1 MKRNKT
7 FWSLLFL
14 IFFLNACTTT
24 PPEEVET
31 KQPQVTLS
39 PSSLT
44 LLPGETSDPVRLSA
58 SGFGGEVTFSV
69 SDVEA
74 FDTTFSPA
82 TLNDPATLT
91 VAPKDGAAEDTYSF
105 VVTGESG
112 SQRDTATLSVA
123 LEYDPK
129 PQLGVP
135 GEVTTNSAQSPN
147 LFYVENTGSSRST
160 LEWRV
165 SSSDRVTVSP
175 EEGVIEGNGRTGIS
189 VRFDGSDLEEGESS
203 SAVLSF
209 TSNAGDAAVGVVY
222 RKVTEGL
229 ERCGTYPSSFVGAGG
244 GAARAAERTANAASR
259 AQPAPPQTPYVP
271 GELLVRYRE
280 PVGLGAEG
288 LGAEDGLEARQNVGA
303 AVRRDFGLV
312 LEESGNL
319 YAPDLVKVERAAA
332 LGAGVSDVDALDM
345 EALAARLEK
354 DPRVVYAEP
363 NYYLTLLETRPDDEK
378 LPEQWNLLDF
388 GLPQAWDV
396 ATGENA
402 GEGGVVVAIIDSGVD
417 MNHEDL
423 APKMLPGCDFYD
435 EDNDPNPGPRN
446 GFAEHGTHVA
456 GIAAA
461 AGDNGLGIAGVAY
474 GPGVKILPI
483 KVFDEEGRVATI
495 AELIDAVRWAAGL
508 PVAGVATNPN
518 KADVINMSLGTGQRQ
533 IESVNEAMQQAA
545 AAGVVLFASSGNAGG
560 SGGTAQGG
568 AIMSPANAP
577 GVIAVGAVNG
587 DYRRAA
593 FSDYATS
600 GPTVDLMAPG
610 GAKTLTLGCR
620 DILSTFTSDSFG
632 NSEYGC
638 LMGTSM
644 ASPFAAGVAALVLSQ
659 NPNLSPQQVKAKLT
673 GSAQFSAFMNPA
685 EYGAGVVCADRAL
698 GAPTRCGR

>member
-7 FWSLLFL
+7 LLWGL
-14 IFFLNACTTT
+14 LLALWLNACTTT
-24 PPEEVET
+24 PPEEVE
-31 KQPQVTLS
+31 KEQPQVTLS
-39 PSSLT
+39 PASLT
-44 LLPGETSDPVRLSA
+44 LLPGETSDPVRLGA

-69 SDVEA
+69 SDVDA
-74 FDTTFSPA
+74 FDATLSPA
-82 TLNDPATLT
+82 TLTDPATLT
-91 VAPKDGAAEDTYSF
+91 VAPQDGAAEGTYTF

-112 SQRDTATLSVA
+112 GQRDTTTLIVA
-123 LEYDPK
+123 LEYDPQ

-135 GEVTTNSAQSPN
+135 GEVTTTRAQSPN
-147 LFYVENTGSSRST
+147 LFYVKNTGSSRST

-165 SSSDRVTVSP
+165 SSDSDRVTVSP
-175 EEGVIEGNGRTGIS
+175 EEGVIEGNGRTGVS
-189 VRFDGSDLEEGESS
+189 VTVDGSDLEEGKPL

-209 TSNAGDAAVGVVY
+209 TSNAGDAAVEVVY
-222 RKVTEGL
+222 RKTAETVGL
-229 ERCGTYPSSFVGAGG
+229 ERCGTYPSSFVGANS
-244 GAARAAERTANAASR
+244 AAGRAANAASR
-259 AQPAPPQTPYVP
+259 ARPAALPRTPYVP

-288 LGAEDGLEARQNVGA
+288 SGVRELEARQGASA

-312 LEESGNL
+312 LKEAGGL
-319 YAPDLVKVERAAA
+319 HTPDLVKVERAEA
-332 LGAGVSDVDALDM
+332 LGAGTPEADTLDM

-354 DPRVVYAEP
+354 DPRVAYAEP
-363 NYYLTLLETRPDDEK
+363 NYYLTLLETRPDDER

-396 ATGENA
+396 ATGK
-402 GEGGVVVAIIDSGVD
+402 GGNEVVVAIIDSGVD

-474 GPGVKILPI
+474 GPGVKILPV
-483 KVFDEEGRVATI
+483 KVFDESGQVATI

-508 PVAGVATNPN
+508 PVEGVAPNPN

-533 IESVNEAMQQAA
+533 IESVNEAMKQAA

-560 SGGTAQGG
+560 SGGSAQGG

-577 GVIAVGAVNG
+577 SVIAVGAVNG
-587 DYRRAA
+587 DYRRAT

-610 GAKTLTLGCR
+610 GTKTLTLGCR

-632 NSEYGC
+632 QSEYGC

-673 GSAQFSAFMNPA
+673 GSAQFSPFMNRA
-685 EYGAGVVCADRAL
+685 EYGAGVVCADKAL